1 MPTYRSAWAL
11 SLALTPLAQ
20 AETLQVEPLV
30 ITGSRYPASGFEL
43 PFSVDRIEREQAS
56 SGQPGVNLS
65 EALNAVPGLV
75 VQNRQNQA
83 QDLQVSSR
91 GFGARSA
98 FGIRGIKLIADG
110 IPASNPD
117 GQGQAATFDLDTL
130 DHIEVLRGPF
140 ASIYGSNAGG
150 VIQVFSRD
158 GQGAPKVSSETS
170 QGAWGT
176 SRTRITAEGG
186 NDKGGF
192 LVNQSHYESDGYRKH
207 SAATLDKSFAKLT
220 LYPDD
225 DSKLAL
231 TFSQLNQNG
240 TQDPLGIT
248 RAGYQADPRGVADA
262 ALNYDTRKTIDH
274 RQAGLNYERAFAA
287 GTWQATLYG
296 GTRRVIQYQAIPAS
310 AQASPRSAGGVIDF
324 ERSFHGASTRWL
336 QDFDPG
342 LGNLTL
348 TTGVDYDQSSD
359 DRQGYE
365 NFVGSQLGVRGN
377 LRRDERDEV
386 SSIAPYLQLGWR
398 LGDFNL
404 QGGLRYNEV
413 AFDVDDHYIRPG
425 NGDDSGSVTYRD
437 LTPTLGASYALTPEL
452 NLYAS
457 WGKGFETPTLNELSY
472 SGPGDSFGFDLG
484 AATSRQYEVGLKS
497 LIGEATRLN
506 LALFRIDTEDEL
518 VVDAASGG
526 RTRYQNAARTRRQG
540 LELSVDSA
548 LSETLHTRLAYTRLS
563 ATYDQGFTSGGRNIP
578 AGRHLPGVPAT
589 SLWGELEWRP
599 RAGISTALE
608 GLYRSKLYVED
619 SNSAR
624 PAPGY
629 ALLNW
634 RARFEQKLERLT
646 FSQTLRLDNLLDRRY
661 IGSVI
666 VGDGNQRYYEPGPG
680 RAWYVAAGVE
690 YAFD

>member
-1 MPTYRSAWAL
+1 MPTHRSAWAL
-11 SLALTPLAQ
+11 SLALAPLAQ

-30 ITGSRYPASGFEL
+30 ITGSRYPASGFDL

-56 SGQPGVNLS
+56 LGQPGVNLS

-176 SRTRITAEGG
+176 SRTRLTAEGG
-186 NDKGGF
+186 NDQGGF

-240 TQDPLGIT
+240 TQDPLGLT
-248 RAGYQADPRGVADA
+248 WAGYQADPRGVADA

-310 AQASPRSAGGVIDF
+310 AQANPRSAGGVIDF

-342 LGNLTL
+342 LGHLTL

-365 NFVGSQLGVRGN
+365 NVVGSQLGVRGN

-497 LIGEATRLN
+497 LLGQATRLN

-563 ATYDQGFTSGGRNIP
+563 ATYDQGFTSGGRDIP

-599 RAGISTALE
+599 REGISTALE

-624 PAPGY
+624 TAPGY

>member
-20 AETLQVEPLV
+20 AETLQVDPLV

-56 SGQPGVNLS
+56 LGQPGVNLS

-186 NDKGGF
+186 NDRAGF
-192 LVNQSHYESDGYRKH
+192 LVNQAHYESDGYRKH

-240 TQDPLGIT
+240 TQDPLGLT
-248 RAGYQADPRGVADA
+248 WASYQADPRGVADA

-296 GTRRVIQYQAIPAS
+296 GTRRVIQYQAIPSS
-310 AQASPRSAGGVIDF
+310 AQASPRSSGGVIDF

-365 NFVGSQLGVRGN
+365 NFVGTQLGVHGN

-563 ATYDQGFTSGGRNIP
+563 ATYDQGFTSGGRDIP

-646 FSQTLRLDNLLDRRY
+646 FSQTLRLANLLDRRY

>member
-1 MPTYRSAWAL
+1 MPTHRSAWAL
-11 SLALTPLAQ
+11 SLALAPLAQ

-30 ITGSRYPASGFEL
+30 ITGSRYPASGFDL

-56 SGQPGVNLS
+56 LGQPGVNLS

-176 SRTRITAEGG
+176 SRTRLTAEGG
-186 NDKGGF
+186 NDQGGF

-240 TQDPLGIT
+240 TQDPLGLT
-248 RAGYQADPRGVADA
+248 WAGYHADPRGVADA

-342 LGNLTL
+342 LGHLTL

-425 NGDDSGSVTYRD
+425 NGNDSGSVTYRD

-548 LSETLHTRLAYTRLS
+548 LGETLHTRLAYTRLS
-563 ATYDQGFTSGGRNIP
+563 ATYDQGFTSGGRDIP
-578 AGRHLPGVPAT
+578 AGRRLPGVPAT

-599 RAGISTALE
+599 REGISTALE

>member
-240 TQDPLGIT
+240 TQDPLGLT
-248 RAGYQADPRGVADA
+248 WAGYQADPRGVADA

-324 ERSFHGASTRWL
+324 ERSFQGASTRWL

-359 DRQGYE
+359 VRQGYE

>member
-20 AETLQVEPLV
+20 AETLQVDPLV

-56 SGQPGVNLS
+56 LGQPGVNLS

-176 SRTRITAEGG
+176 SRTRVTAEGG
-186 NDKGGF
+186 NDRAGF
-192 LVNQSHYESDGYRKH
+192 LVNQAHYESDGYRKH

-240 TQDPLGIT
+240 TQDPLGLT
-248 RAGYQADPRGVADA
+248 WAGYQADPRGVADA
-262 ALNYDTRKTIDH
+262 ALNYDTRKTINH

-296 GTRRVIQYQAIPAS
+296 GTRRVIQYQAIP
-310 AQASPRSAGGVIDF
+310 
-324 ERSFHGASTRWL
+324 
-336 QDFDPG
+336 
-342 LGNLTL
+342 
-348 TTGVDYDQSSD
+348 
-359 DRQGYE
+359 
-365 NFVGSQLGVRGN
+365 
-377 LRRDERDEV
+377 
-386 SSIAPYLQLGWR
+386 
-398 LGDFNL
+398 
-404 QGGLRYNEV
+404 
-413 AFDVDDHYIRPG
+413 RP
-425 NGDDSGSVTYRD
+425 
-437 LTPTLGASYALTPEL
+437 P
-452 NLYAS
+452 
-457 WGKGFETPTLNELSY
+457 
-472 SGPGDSFGFDLG
+472 
-484 AATSRQYEVGLKS
+484 
-497 LIGEATRLN
+497 
-506 LALFRIDTEDEL
+506 
-518 VVDAASGG
+518 
-526 RTRYQNAARTRRQG
+526 
-540 LELSVDSA
+540 
-548 LSETLHTRLAYTRLS
+548 
-563 ATYDQGFTSGGRNIP
+563 
-578 AGRHLPGVPAT
+578 
-589 SLWGELEWRP
+589 
-599 RAGISTALE
+599 
-608 GLYRSKLYVED
+608 
-619 SNSAR
+619 R
-624 PAPGY
+624 PA
-629 ALLNW
+629 
-634 RARFEQKLERLT
+634 RAA
-646 FSQTLRLDNLLDRRY
+646 
-661 IGSVI
+661 
-666 VGDGNQRYYEPGPG
+666 P
-680 RAWYVAAGVE
+680 AA
-690 YAFD
+690 